1 MREYSKIMI
10 DRIIIRI
17 TEVLLDPVESFQ
29 QSKNDKPEEVLTYFV
44 VLFLINSVLSTI
56 VKDMGL
62 DSETI
67 TLIPAFGNI
76 FFIFAF
82 IVVSFLVLAVIF
94 VLLLHFWLYILCGKG
109 GIMQT
114 IKSFVYA
121 STPMLLFG
129 WIPVIGFIFTIWSAV
144 LNVLGIRELHKM
156 STEGAA
162 GAFVAAIIITVGLFI
177 FLIGALVIPLI
188 GTTVVT

>member
-1 MREYSKIMI
+1 MI

-29 QSKNDKPEEVLTYFV
+29 QSENDGPKEVLTYFA
-44 VLFLINSVLSTI
+44 VLFIINSVLFTI
-56 VKDMGL
+56 VKYIGIDA
-62 DSETI
+62 ETI
-67 TLIPAFGNI
+67 ALIPGSENI

-82 IVVSFLVLAVIF
+82 AVISSLVQTVIF
-94 VLLLHFWLYILCGKG
+94 VMLLHFWAYILGGKG
-109 GIMQT
+109 GGMQT
-114 IKSFVYA
+114 IKAFVYA
-121 STPMLLFG
+121 STPMLLFD
-129 WIPVIGFIFTIWSAV
+129 WIPVIGFIFIIWSAV

-162 GAFVAAIIITVGLFI
+162 GAFVAAIIISVGLFI

-188 GTTVVT
+188 GTTNVT